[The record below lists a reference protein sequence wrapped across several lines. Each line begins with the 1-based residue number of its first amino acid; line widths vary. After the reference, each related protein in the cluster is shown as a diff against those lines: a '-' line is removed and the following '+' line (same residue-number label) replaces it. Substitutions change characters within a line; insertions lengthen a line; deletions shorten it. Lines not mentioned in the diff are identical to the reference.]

1 MIMKTKILTQITD
14 RMTERNIGKT
24 ELAKQLNIS
33 RTTLWRYLENKKDIP
48 LETFLKICEVLE
60 LEITF
65 QK

>member
-1 MIMKTKILTQITD
+1 MKNKILTTITD
-14 RMTERNIGKT
+14 RMTDRNIGKT
-24 ELAKQLNIS
+24 ELTKQLNIS

-60 LEITF
+60 IKLTF

>member
-1 MIMKTKILTQITD
+1 MKTKILTTVTA

-60 LEITF
+60 LEIIS
-65 QK
+65 K

>member
-14 RMTERNIGKT
+14 RMTESNIGKT

>member
-1 MIMKTKILTQITD
+1 MKQTILTQIID

-24 ELAKQLNIS
+24 DLAKQLNIS

-60 LEITF
+60 IKLTF

>member
-14 RMTERNIGKT
+14 RMTDRNIGKT
-24 ELAKQLNIS
+24 DLAKQLNIS

-60 LEITF
+60 LEIII
-65 QK
+65 K

>member
-1 MIMKTKILTQITD
+1 MKQTILTQIID

-48 LETFLKICEVLE
+48 LETFLKICEVM
-60 LEITF
+60 EIEIII
-65 QK
+65 K

>member
-1 MIMKTKILTQITD
+1 MKQTILTQIID

>member
-1 MIMKTKILTQITD
+1 MKKEILNKINYEI
-14 RMTERNIGKT
+14 EFNFINKT

-60 LEITF
+60 IKLTF
-65 QK
+65 KK

>member
-1 MIMKTKILTQITD
+1 MKTNILTQITD
-14 RMTERNIGKT
+14 RMTELNIGKT

-60 LEITF
+60 IKLTV

>member
-1 MIMKTKILTQITD
+1 MKKEILNKINYEIEFNFINKTD
-14 RMTERNIGKT
+14 
-24 ELAKQLNIS
+24 LAKQLNIS

>member
-1 MIMKTKILTQITD
+1 MKTQILTQITD

-48 LETFLKICEVLE
+48 LETFLKICEVIE
-60 LEITF
+60 LEVTI
-65 QK
+65 K

>member
-1 MIMKTKILTQITD
+1 MKQTILTKIID

>member
-1 MIMKTKILTQITD
+1 MIMKTKILTQITA
-14 RMTERNIGKT
+14 RMTDRNIGKT

-48 LETFLKICEVLE
+48 LETFLNICEVLE
-60 LEITF
+60 IKLTF

>member
-24 ELAKQLNIS
+24 DLAKQLNIS

-48 LETFLKICEVLE
+48 LETFLKICEVIE
-60 LEITF
+60 LEIII
-65 QK
+65 K

>member
-1 MIMKTKILTQITD
+1 MKQTILTKITD

-48 LETFLKICEVLE
+48 LETFLKICEVIE
-60 LEITF
+60 LEIII
-65 QK
+65 K

>member
-1 MIMKTKILTQITD
+1 MKQTILTQITA

-48 LETFLKICEVLE
+48 LETFLKICEVIE
-60 LEITF
+60 LEVTI
-65 QK
+65 K

>member
-1 MIMKTKILTQITD
+1 MKTKILTTVTD

-60 LEITF
+60 LEIII
-65 QK
+65 K

>member
-1 MIMKTKILTQITD
+1 MKQTILTQITA
-14 RMTERNIGKT
+14 RMTELNIGKT

-48 LETFLKICEVLE
+48 LETFLKIFEVLE
-60 LEITF
+60 IKLTF

>member
-48 LETFLKICEVLE
+48 LETFLKICEVIE
-60 LEITF
+60 LEVTI
-65 QK
+65 K

>member
-33 RTTLWRYLENKKDIP
+33 RTTLWRYLENKKDTP

-60 LEITF
+60 IKLII
-65 QK
+65 K

>member
-1 MIMKTKILTQITD
+1 MKQTILTQITT

-24 ELAKQLNIS
+24 DLAKQLNIS

-60 LEITF
+60 IEIII
-65 QK
+65 K

>member
-1 MIMKTKILTQITD
+1 MKQTILTQITA

>member
-1 MIMKTKILTQITD
+1 MMKTKILTQITS
-14 RMTERNIGKT
+14 RMTEKNIGKS
-24 ELAKQLNIS
+24 ELSKAVGIG

-60 LEITF
+60 IKLTF